1 MVDVSILLQQV
12 TAAMAPPRHATYRLQ
27 LGAALGFE
35 GVADLAPYLSALGVS
50 DAYLSPCFK
59 CGPGSSHGY
68 DVTDHNAFNP
78 EVSSAATFDRMA
90 AALAARGLGIIL
102 DIVPNHMGIAGDANP
117 WWLDVL
123 ENGPS
128 SPRAAVFDV
137 DWNPPKPELRNKIL
151 LPVLPD
157 QYGRVLESRQL
168 QLELSDG
175 AFFLRYAGARLPINP
190 DTYSQILTHRLDTLA
205 EHVSEDNPS
214 LQELR
219 SVLTALAH
227 LPGHTETEPARVE
240 ERMREKEIIKRRL
253 APLGTEAVEIHDAL
267 DETVRVS
274 NA

>member
-1 MVDVSILLQQV
+1 MPCAVGGERPGWNLIL
-12 TAAMAPPRHATYRLQ
+12 TRPARAGPFAGHP
-27 LGAALGFE
+27 
-35 GVADLAPYLSALGVS
+35 
-50 DAYLSPCFK
+50 K

-78 EVSSAATFDRMA
+78 EVGSAATFDRMA

-128 SPRAAVFDV
+128 SPRAAFFDI
-137 DWNPPKPELRNKIL
+137 DWTPVKPELRNTVL
-151 LPVLPD
+151 LPILPD

-190 DTYSQILTHRLDTLA
+190 DTYSQILTHRLDALA
-205 EHVSEDNPS
+205 EHVGEDNPS

-227 LPGHTETEPARVE
+227 LPGHTETAPARVQV
-240 ERMREKEIIKRRL
+240 RMRRTEIIKGRL
-253 APLGTEAVEIHDAL
+253 GPAAEGSGAVHDGRTE
-267 DETVRVS
+267 S
-274 NA
+274 